1 MNTRL
6 NGPMI
11 KILNSL
17 IVASL
22 LILLILTFLNSSKK
36 TKIKN
41 LSANKELFQK
51 KLKISYKKLLS
62 QKI

>member
-36 TKIKN
+36 TKTKN